1 MENDCNMNSSLDRFI
16 HANSTFSASQ
26 CIQYCNEKNA
36 YVVGADKV
44 VSLNGF
50 EQYLNKSFAKKEETK
65 ETTIDPQAMRNT
77 DDDEIWFHVNAFYD
91 FAKSKWLNRGT
102 LSEFDDG
109 LWARSNHYYPWFP
122 VVNDVLGTVLA
133 LLSVH

>member
-1 MENDCNMNSSLDRFI
+1 MNSSLDRFI

-65 ETTIDPQAMRNT
+65 ETTIDPQAMRST
-77 DDDEIWFHVNAFYD
+77 DDDEIWFHDNAFYD